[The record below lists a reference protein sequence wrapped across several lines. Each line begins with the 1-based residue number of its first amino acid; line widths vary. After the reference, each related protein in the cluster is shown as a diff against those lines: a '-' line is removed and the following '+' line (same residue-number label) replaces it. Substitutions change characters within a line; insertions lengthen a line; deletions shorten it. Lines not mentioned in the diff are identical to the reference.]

1 MNPLILP
8 QTLRS
13 TLGDDTPGGGESGVL
28 GQAKQKLSST
38 ATRVKSAASDTAARA
53 KAEAQRVV
61 DQSRQDTASRL
72 GGYGAAMH
80 ESAKA
85 FEEQD
90 PNIAWA
96 THQLADRIERFSDY
110 LRERDLGELRTD
122 VEDFARRHPL
132 AFFGG
137 LFIGGLVVGNLIKAR
152 PPRSGTDE
160 LTGWE
165 ARNARRSEALSVSD
179 PAFPNGA

>member
-1 MNPLILP
+1 MNPLILR
-8 QTLRS
+8 QTPHS
-13 TLGDDTPGGGESGVL
+13 PLGDETPGGGEPGVL
-28 GQAKQKLSST
+28 GQTKQKLSST
-38 ATRVKSAASDTAARA
+38 AASVKSAASETAARA
-53 KAEAQRVV
+53 KAEAQRVA

-96 THQLADRIERFSDY
+96 THQLADRVERFSDY
-110 LRERDLGELRTD
+110 LRERDLGELRMD
-122 VEDFARRHPL
+122 VEDFARRHPV

-137 LFIGGLVVGNLIKAR
+137 LFLGGFVVGNLIKAR
-152 PPRSGTDE
+152 PPRSATDE
-160 LTGWE
+160 LTGRE
-165 ARNARRSEALSVSD
+165 AGNARGSEALSVSE
-179 PAFPNGA
+179 PAFPSGA